1 MYNIYIYIYIYIYV
15 KKIIET
21 KEGLNIFDPADVLK
35 RIMFMNIMENRLY
48 LQAMQYS
55 CNLFFQLTS
64 LPDTGKLEI
73 TFP

>member
-1 MYNIYIYIYIYIYV
+1 M
-15 KKIIET
+15 IET

-35 RIMFMNIMENRLY
+35 RIMFMNNMENRLC
-48 LQAMQYS
+48 LQSRQYS